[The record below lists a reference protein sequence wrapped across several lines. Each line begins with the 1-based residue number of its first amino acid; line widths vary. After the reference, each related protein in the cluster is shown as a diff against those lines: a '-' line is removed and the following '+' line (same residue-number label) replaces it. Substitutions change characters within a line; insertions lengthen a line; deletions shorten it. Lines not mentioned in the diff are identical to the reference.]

1 MQKSFL
7 QQIGESMPGF
17 IYGLDIYDMLNRQ
30 QDPEAEMDS
39 DSLEPNHEMKAVKEE
54 NKRH

>member
-30 QDPEAEMDS
+30 QSSEAEMDS
-39 DSLEPNHEMKAVKEE
+39 ESREPNHEMKALKEI